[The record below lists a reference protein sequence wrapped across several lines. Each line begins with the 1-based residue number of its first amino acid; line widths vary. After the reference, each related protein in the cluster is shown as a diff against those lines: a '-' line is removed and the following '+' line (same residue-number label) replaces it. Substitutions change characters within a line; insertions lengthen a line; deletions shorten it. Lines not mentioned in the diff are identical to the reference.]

1 MPALWA
7 YAQLHVVSMNVTG
20 LSPWNFLTAGTR
32 FNTAMAASGTSH
44 EWITLKELTS
54 GVQYSG
60 ASPTTGKTAPLEQ
73 MGQNLQANFLPLIFS
88 MVGIKVAKRLIVRL
102 GVTRS
107 FNKLSDSIGMGSV
120 IRG

>member
-32 FNTAMAASGTSH
+32 FNTSMAASGTSH

-60 ASPTTGKTAPLEQ
+60 ANPTTGKTAPLEQ
-73 MGQNLQANFLPLIFS
+73 MGQNLQMNFLPLIIS
-88 MVGIKVAKRLIVRL
+88 MIGIKVAQKVISKLQ
-102 GVTRS
+102 VTRS
-107 FNKLSDSIGMGSV
+107 FNKLSDAVGMGSV
-120 IRG
+120 IRA